1 MDRIINGR
9 YLMKKVASLVLI
21 VFLLGVFLPNLLL
34 ADSKDDIQ
42 TIKKAVKKN
51 PDYKAG
57 EEVKWFKLLVTDNKT
72 KKDKVKITL
81 PISLIETLLK
91 CVDEEDL
98 DFEGDE
104 CDIDLKEL
112 FAELKKLGPTVIIEI
127 TEDDETVKVWFE

>member
-1 MDRIINGR
+1 
-9 YLMKKVASLVLI
+9 MKKVASLALI
-21 VFLLGVFLPNLLL
+21 VFVLGVFLPNLLL
-34 ADSKDDIQ
+34 ADNKDDIQ

-91 CVDEEDL
+91 CVDDEDL
-98 DFEGDE
+98 NIEGDE

-112 FAELKKLGPTVIIEI
+112 FAELKKLGPTVFIEI
-127 TEDDETVKVWFE
+127 IEDDETVKVWFE

>member
-1 MDRIINGR
+1 
-9 YLMKKVASLVLI
+9 MKKVASLVLI
-21 VFLLGVFLPNLLL
+21 LFVMGVILPSFLL

-72 KKDKVKITL
+72 KTDKVKITV

-91 CVDEEDL
+91 CVDEDDL
-98 DFEGDE
+98 KIDKDDCE
-104 CDIDLKEL
+104 IDLKEL
-112 FAELKKLGPTVIIEI
+112 FRELKELGPTVIIEI

>member
-1 MDRIINGR
+1 
-9 YLMKKVASLVLI
+9 MKKVASLALI
-21 VFLLGVFLPNLLL
+21 VFLLGVFLPNILL

-72 KKDKVKITL
+72 KTDKVKITV

-91 CVDEEDL
+91 CVDEDDL
-98 DFEGDE
+98 KIDKDDCE
-104 CDIDLKEL
+104 IDLKEL
-112 FAELKKLGPTVIIEI
+112 FRELKELGPTVIIEI

>member
-1 MDRIINGR
+1 
-9 YLMKKVASLVLI
+9 MKKVASLVLI
-21 VFLLGVFLPNLLL
+21 VFVLGVFLPNLLL

-42 TIKKAVKKN
+42 AIKKAVKKN

-57 EEVKWFKLLVTDNKT
+57 EEVKWFKVLVTDNKT

-91 CVDEEDL
+91 CVDEDDL
-98 DFEGDE
+98 DIDGDE

-112 FAELKKLGPTVIIEI
+112 FAELKRLGPAVIIEV
-127 TEDDETVKVWFE
+127 TEDDETVKIWFE